1 MPGRAPVGHSVRM
14 SDITV
19 RTLTE
24 DDWETFRAVRLTAL
38 RESPEAFVGTHA
50 DEEDFDED
58 FWKLRL
64 RRSERLLAE
73 RDGKVVG
80 TASVGQ
86 AEDDEEHGQLF
97 GLWVEPAA
105 RGTGV
110 ATALVRAGTAAA
122 QRRGYRQLLYWVG
135 TDNGRAVA
143 FASGFGFRPTAERR
157 PMRVVSEEDGEEEI
171 AMTYPLGGDRG
182 SVQGES

>member
-1 MPGRAPVGHSVRM
+1 M

-19 RTLTE
+19 RTLDE
-24 DDWETFRAVRLTAL
+24 NDWELFRTVRLTAL
-38 RESPEAFVGTHA
+38 QESPEAFVGTYA
-50 DEEDFDED
+50 EEEKLDED

-73 RDGKVVG
+73 AGGKAVG

-86 AEDDEEHGQLF
+86 VEDDENAAQLF
-97 GLWVEPAA
+97 GLWVDPAA

-110 ATALVRAGTAAA
+110 ATALVRAGAGVAAR
-122 QRRGYRQLLYWVG
+122 QGRSQLLYWVG
-135 TDNGRAVA
+135 TENGRAVA
-143 FASGFGFRPTAERR
+143 FASGFGFRPTAQRR

-171 AMTYPLGGDRG
+171 AMTFPLAGDRG
-182 SVQGES
+182 SVQDAM